1 MFKNVKRGV
10 DTVADFKMTFTGIVN
25 GRGSPEMT
33 DEELLACLID
43 ANVLSAV
50 TSDGAILT
58 DENNNILMM

>member
-1 MFKNVKRGV
+1 M
-10 DTVADFKMTFTGIVN
+10 ADFKMTFTGIVN
-25 GRGSPEMT
+25 GGGSPEMT

-58 DENNNILMM
+58 DENYNILMM

>member
-1 MFKNVKRGV
+1 M
-10 DTVADFKMTFTGIVN
+10 ADFKMTFTGIVN